1 MFLYLNKFCKIA
13 SLLLSLTLT
22 LFLSASALS
31 SESQI
36 NSASKESSNK
46 KASHWG
52 LHGMLIFGGKEGL
65 YASHLPMM
73 HAPHDRQLIF
83 RFHLLDEKTDKA
95 LRTSLAR
102 TPEVWTLEPEQFDLN
117 RLQANAPN
125 ALQQFTGRLV
135 QGHFERGGKE
145 RYTQQTIIVDE
156 IIVFNTLASK
166 EQTQSAG
173 HYYVIGTGNEKFL
186 MKKIDRRPDF
196 DILISLKPVP
206 NSKTVSEILLPT
218 NTLKRPDTQLLDETL
233 AHQLGKEWKVR
244 KLIYFET
251 DDLR

>member
-1 MFLYLNKFCKIA
+1 MFYNSNRFCKIA
-13 SLLLSLTLT
+13 SLFLSFT
-22 LFLSASALS
+22 LFASANALS
-31 SESQI
+31 SQSQI
-36 NSASKESSNK
+36 DAASKESVTK

-83 RFHLLDEKTDKA
+83 RFHLRDAKTDNA
-95 LRTSLAR
+95 LRASLAQ
-102 TPEVWTLEPEQFDLN
+102 TPEVWTLEPEEFDLS
-117 RLQANAPN
+117 RLQANIPN

-135 QGHFERGGKE
+135 QGHFERKGKE
-145 RYTQQTIIVDE
+145 RYVQQTIVIDE
-156 IIVFNTLASK
+156 IIVLNTLAPK

-173 HYYVIGTGNEKFL
+173 HYYVIGNGSERFL

-196 DILISLKPVP
+196 DILISLKPAP
-206 NSKTVSEILLPT
+206 KSKTVAALLLPT
-218 NTLKRPDTQLLDETL
+218 NTLKLPDTQLLDETL
-233 AHQLGKEWKVR
+233 AYQLGKEWKV
-244 KLIYFET
+244 KKIIYFET